1 MAIAVAV
8 LCSGFAGKRS
18 VVLFFLLLVNNF
30 NNSVV
35 LILTPAGEIFPMQPK
50 MHY

>member
-1 MAIAVAV
+1 MAIAIAV

-18 VVLFFLLLVNNF
+18 VGVFYLLLVNNF

-35 LILTPAGEIFPMQPK
+35 ALMR
-50 MHY
+50 Y